1 MSTHVARHRPAV
13 RRWPAVA
20 AAVYVSLFCLIASTA
35 LVWDVA
41 RGGAGEDSAVVLLAI
56 LLRLVT
62 IAMAIASVYPWG
74 RVVPAWMLL
83 AGLWGAAAVQLA
95 YPIAETVVKGLIL
108 TGAMAPIDK
117 GISDMSATGWF
128 NFAAAWAVWGV
139 PGVLFTLA
147 ALSYGRRHPVRRRW
161 VVLGVLGGAALLAGL
176 GILIG

>member
-20 AAVYVSLFCLIASTA
+20 AAVYVSLFCLVASTA

-83 AGLWGAAAVQLA
+83 AGLWGRGGATRVSDRRDRGQ
-95 YPIAETVVKGLIL
+95 GLIL

-161 VVLGVLGGAALLAGL
+161 VALGVLGGAALLAGL